1 MRRAEHLGVPFWP
14 AASVH
19 DIPYLIFD
27 WYDIRAEAEHRA
39 KPPKRS

>member
-1 MRRAEHLGVPFWP
+1 MQRAERCGVPFWP

-27 WYDIRAEAEHRA
+27 WQDIRAEAEA
-39 KPPKRS
+39 KARPRK